1 MSPIRKR
8 QASELERQ
16 HKGTLLSESEHDHC
30 DENNDP
36 PASSLS
42 ESNGNDVSHDPLLSF
57 YREHCVYLLPML
69 GWFFFSGCLSLYNKF
84 IFGQDYYHFP
94 CPLILTSMHFACQWV
109 FSYALTSA
117 FPDRLGGDQVKNMPW
132 DDFLNI
138 AIPCG
143 LVTAID
149 VGLSN
154 LALVRITMTFYTM
167 VKSSS
172 PIFVVISAYIFGIE
186 KITPALIA
194 TVLIISAGELLTVM
208 GEVDF
213 DLIGFFLVLAATVMA
228 GMRWTV
234 VQLKLQSHDP
244 PIKSSI
250 ATMRILS
257 PLMFLSMVMLSVIF
271 EQPWNKLGKSSGTDY
286 FSTFENSMHT
296 IGLGLIGGV
305 VAICMLLCEFYL
317 IMQSSAIVLMI
328 GGVLKELTTIFLG
341 VSFLHDELN
350 RINSFGCAVVFSGVA
365 LYKVSLQ
372 RSKAQKEYDTCDTS
386 AYLDYLNEVDGDSGD
401 DNYQMNTNMNAL
413 EIENIAPLE
422 NVLSDQF
429 RYSDDGSNN
438 SDDDEIA
445 LRSNNSFGSS
455 GTLSKDR
462 RTKKNRNPKSKSSSK
477 TRRMHDTNGNGAPTT
492 PDSTELQII

>member
-1 MSPIRKR
+1 
-8 QASELERQ
+8 
-16 HKGTLLSESEHDHC
+16 
-30 DENNDP
+30 
-36 PASSLS
+36 
-42 ESNGNDVSHDPLLSF
+42 
-57 YREHCVYLLPML
+57 
-69 GWFFFSGCLSLYNKF
+69 
-84 IFGQDYYHFP
+84 
-94 CPLILTSMHFACQWV
+94 
-109 FSYALTSA
+109 
-117 FPDRLGGDQVKNMPW
+117 
-132 DDFLNI
+132 
-138 AIPCG
+138 
-143 LVTAID
+143 
-149 VGLSN
+149 
-154 LALVRITMTFYTM
+154 MTFYTM

-213 DLIGFFLVLAATVMA
+213 DLIGFFLVLAATVMS

-250 ATMRILS
+250 AIMRILS